1 MDGQGI
7 RSLASF
13 HRAVLNLAF
22 GASIGR
28 STGHFYKKHFFVQ
41 RSCLIIRS
49 DESAGRGP

>member
-28 STGHFYKKHFFVQ
+28 SKCTSTKGTFSSSGAVDYPK
-41 RSCLIIRS
+41 R
-49 DESAGRGP
+49 